1 MPLSRLSPDEVDFI
15 MKAKEVQY
23 SNCEIAQ
30 RLGVTE
36 GAIRY
41 WIKRRLSGE
50 RDGRQ
55 LKPSALDRYHGVIA
69 GWIEDYKDSRRRPTL
84 KALCDTLKCHH
95 GYDRS
100 YDAVRRYVRKHFPE
114 FWKRGFRIRIET
126 PPGKL
131 LQLDW
136 KEDLWVQMTEPGN
149 WIKVQALVF
158 SLGFSRKSVVK
169 ISERKDLDSFIHCHQ
184 GAFLVFGGLP
194 EVIRTDC
201 LKSAIV
207 QWRGQSSKIN
217 VRYQKFLDALGVVVF
232 PSRPGTPEDKG
243 KVEKRILDLFS
254 RLDLRHRVFKDMA
267 DLERQVNADLGKLSQ
282 TWRCGATGLTVA
294 ESFTYEQQYL
304 RPLPESFPQLP
315 LKEKSS
321 PVRRDGTVY
330 FDGNYYQL
338 PREYRD
344 HAVLCMNTGT
354 EILIYHNGRVIG
366 HFPYLPQAKGMVMLS
381 EEALQDEEVHI
392 SDTVRAWSL
401 EVARRQVAIYQDII
415 GGGTL

>member
-15 MKAKEVQY
+15 MKAREVQY
-23 SNCEIAQ
+23 SNCEIAR

-41 WIKRRLSGE
+41 RVKRRLAGQ
-50 RDGRQ
+50 RDGREC
-55 LKPSALDRYHGVIA
+55 KPSALDGYRGVIA
-69 GWIEDYKDSRRRPTL
+69 GWIEDYKHSRRRPTL
-84 KALCDTLKCHH
+84 KALCDTLRRHH
-95 GYDRS
+95 GYDHS
-100 YDAVRRYVRKHFPE
+100 YDAVRRYVRKHFPG

-136 KEDLWVQMTEPGN
+136 KEDLWVQLTEPGN
-149 WIKVQALVF
+149 WVKVQALVF
-158 SLGFSRKSVVK
+158 TLAFSRKSVVK
-169 ISERKDLDSFIHCHQ
+169 IRGRKDLDSFIHSHQ
-184 GAFLVFGGLP
+184 GAFLAFGGLA
-194 EVIRTDC
+194 EVIRPDC

-207 QWRGQSSKIN
+207 QWRGQHSRIN
-217 VRYQKFLDALGVVVF
+217 ASYQKFLDVLGITVF

-243 KVEKRILDLFS
+243 KVEKRILDIFS
-254 RLDLRHRVFKDMA
+254 RLDLRHRVFKDMT
-267 DLERQVNADLGKLSQ
+267 DLEQQVNAAIEELSR
-282 TWRCGATGLTVA
+282 TWRCGATGLSVA
-294 ESFTYEQQYL
+294 ESFAYEQQHL

-344 HAVLCMNTGT
+344 HVVLCMNTGT
-354 EILIYHNGRVIG
+354 EILIYHNGRCVG
-366 HFPYLPQAKGMVMLS
+366 RFPYLPQAKGMVMLS
-381 EEALQDEEVHI
+381 EEALRDEEVHI

-415 GGGTL
+415 GGGTV